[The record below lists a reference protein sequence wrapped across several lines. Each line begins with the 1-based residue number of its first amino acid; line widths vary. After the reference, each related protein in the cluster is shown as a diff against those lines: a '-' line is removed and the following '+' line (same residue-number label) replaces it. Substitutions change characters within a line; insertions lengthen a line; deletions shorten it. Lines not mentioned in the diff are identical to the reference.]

1 MFLKLKGDAQQ
12 CICMVFSS
20 VWNRQVVQMKL
31 MNHKWRRDE
40 ENRGNFNAW
49 GLLHESSWASLLFTF
64 FLDGVLACSP
74 DYQSLSWGKT
84 GAQFRH

>member
-1 MFLKLKGDAQQ
+1 MCVFMFLKLKGDAQQ

-40 ENRGNFNAW
+40 ENRGNFNA
-49 GLLHESSWASLLFTF
+49 
-64 FLDGVLACSP
+64 
-74 DYQSLSWGKT
+74 
-84 GAQFRH
+84 